1 VPSSG
6 LLKRILAEEV
16 VILEKARLI
25 SEHSRDTDGAN
36 GDLGSGEL
44 APGGPAEEGGSRSLP
59 LSRFGLLH
67 TRDVDQARHVVAAA
81 FCPHRLIPLDGARRF
96 ETTFNPMRT
105 GDVRLC
111 YLDYG
116 GDVHITPQATGSFY
130 LVLIP
135 LAGRAEI
142 TVRREEFQYG
152 PGAASVTPLAGT
164 YDIKVAGG
172 SPHLAVWIS
181 RDRLEEHLRAT
192 LARPVAEPVRFGL
205 GMDLTAP
212 RARTWCRTVR
222 FLRAEIDYGGLI
234 PGEPPAMRHM
244 EELLLTGLLH
254 AQPTNYSDLL
264 RSRSRAAAPATIRRA
279 VTMIEERAAE
289 HLTVADL
296 ASASGISV
304 RALQEGFRRH
314 LGTTPRAHLHEV
326 RLRHARGELTEADP
340 ASTTVTEVAARWG
353 FLQPGRF
360 AARYRER
367 FGEFPAAT
375 LRR

>member
-1 VPSSG
+1 
-6 LLKRILAEEV
+6 LLKRFLAGEV
-16 VILEKARLI
+16 VILEKTCLTSGYA
-25 SEHSRDTDGAN
+25 HGADGAS
-36 GDLGSGEL
+36 GDLGSGGL
-44 APGGPAEEGGSRSLP
+44 VPGGPTQESASQSLP
-59 LSRFGLLH
+59 LSQFGLLH
-67 TRDVDQARHVVAAA
+67 TQDVDQARHVVAAA

-111 YLDYG
+111 FLDYG
-116 GDVHITPQATGSFY
+116 GDVHITPQATEGFY

-164 YDIKVAGG
+164 YDIRVAGG
-172 SPHLAVWIS
+172 SPHLAAWIS

-192 LARPVAEPVRFGL
+192 LACPVAEPVRFSL

-212 RARTWCRTVR
+212 RAQTWCRAVR
-222 FLRAEIDYGGLI
+222 FLQAEIDGGGLI
-234 PGEPPAMRHM
+234 PGEPLAMRHL
-244 EELLLTGLLH
+244 EELLLTGLLL
-254 AQPTNYSDLL
+254 AQPSNYSDRL
-264 RSRSRAAAPATIRRA
+264 RSRPRAAAPATIRRA
-279 VTMIEERAAE
+279 VTVIEERAAE
-289 HLTVADL
+289 PLTVA
-296 ASASGISV
+296 AIAAASGISV

-314 LGTTPRAHLHEV
+314 LDTTPRAYLHVV
-326 RLRHARGELTEADP
+326 RLRHAGGEHTAADP
-340 ASTTVTEVAARWG
+340 ASTTVTRVAARWG

-360 AARYRER
+360 AAQYRDR
-367 FGEFPAAT
+367 FGEPPAAT